1 MKRSDGKFIE
11 VARNTA
17 ATSDALAFTADD
29 TTPSV
34 DGATVFVTDV
44 NTEATAITAL
54 DDAVVGVIYTIHGA
68 GSTYAST
75 IANSG
80 NFVLT
85 AAMTLSEGHFIKLV
99 KAENGKFYEVA
110 RG

>member
-1 MKRSDGKFIE
+1 MKRSDGKFFEISRTAVSDDIE
-11 VARNTA
+11 AF
-17 ATSDALAFTADD
+17 DAND

-34 DGATVFVTDV
+34 EGGTEFVIGA
-44 NTEATAITAL
+44 NTQATAITAL
-54 DDAVVGVIYTIHGA
+54 DDSVAGTTYTIHGA

-85 AAMTLSEGHFIKLV
+85 AAMTLSEGHSITVIKV
-99 KAENGKFYEVA
+99 GTKFYEIS
-110 RG
+110 RT